1 MVQTR
6 DGISFRIWKK
16 TENDDK
22 TEYDPFYLHSKAET
36 IVNETDIDD
45 DYDDDD
51 NVFKS
56 IYTTITL
63 NIHSVFLLI
72 DHNANISK

>member
-45 DYDDDD
+45 D
-51 NVFKS
+51 
-56 IYTTITL
+56 
-63 NIHSVFLLI
+63 
-72 DHNANISK
+72 